1 MEKHLRLGKHYLH
14 AGWSCTRSGRLTS
27 LTLLPCAGGTSKHPT
42 TATKHRS
49 FMLTGPGEPARPD
62 TWKRDITSGNVSG
75 HTIAST
81 LGPLALSS
89 LPDTGMAPRFPGL
102 LNPLAKCCFPSP
114 RSPALHCPPGAPGRG
129 ASGGAAAAAGGQEI
143 LRQGPAQTPAWRR
156 TALQQLPPARAQRE
170 LCVQSLGALIRRPRP
185 GPTAPRAPGAS
196 RRSPNAQSANL
207 QAPPQQR
214 RTHLAPPPPGFYW
227 LPEQPLSPVS
237 LSPW

>member
-1 MEKHLRLGKHYLH
+1 
-14 AGWSCTRSGRLTS
+14 
-27 LTLLPCAGGTSKHPT
+27 
-42 TATKHRS
+42 
-49 FMLTGPGEPARPD
+49 MLTGPGEPARPD

-89 LPDTGMAPRFPGL
+89 LPDTGMAPRFQGL

-129 ASGGAAAAAGGQEI
+129 ASGGAAVAAGGQEF

-214 RTHLAPPPPGFYW
+214 RTHLAPPPPASIGCR
-227 LPEQPLSPVS
+227 SS
-237 LSPW
+237 LSAQSRYRHGNKAHLRWGVETPAQGRGTHFSNLTKQEKGASAFRARNREGS